1 MEKEL
6 RATSRIR
13 LRYTQH
19 FLMNSLG
26 VYIKIEYVLNF
37 VEKWVK
43 AKPDNKQLKQVRD
56 ILLEA
61 FAVLNNKE
69 KQIIELRA
77 EVSALERKLAQ
88 YKSNLLKF
96 TNDEV
101 S

>member
-1 MEKEL
+1 
-6 RATSRIR
+6 
-13 LRYTQH
+13 
-19 FLMNSLG
+19 MNSLG

-43 AKPDNKQLKQVRD
+43 AKPANKQLKQVRD